1 MNMSEL
7 ITTLKINTGIYVMP
21 LPIENIDKVLEDII
35 AVKTLPTF
43 SVFCPDIQ
51 QVYYNIK
58 ELEIVNQA
66 YEESTYLFPDV
77 YNKKKILFIKSAKY
91 KDTGLGGTSIYYGH
105 QVTTGNLV
113 QQAMIMNANAALSSS
128 LVPKMT
134 FKFIPPRTVTLY
146 NTFKCSTVIFELAL
160 THSNVN
166 SIPETARESL
176 IRLATLDIKAFLY
189 NTLKLVPEITTAQ
202 GQMNLKIDEWSS
214 AEADRDALIKEW
226 EAVYHIDLNLFE
238 WI

>member
-7 ITTLKINTGIYVMP
+7 ITTLKINTGSYVRP

-35 AVKTLPTF
+35 TVKTLPTF

-51 QVYYNIK
+51 QVYYNIN

-214 AEADRDALIKEW
+214 AESDRDALIKEW
-226 EAVYHIDLNLFE
+226 EAVDHIDLNLFE